1 MLGRFALVIG
11 SVLFTLL
18 VLELGARLMR
28 GPKWLWKWQNLVLV
42 ERDMAD
48 TRHGRFAYDA
58 ELGFIPT
65 PGFKSADIAYDA
77 LSYRIGPALPGD
89 EAAQPPVV
97 ALGDSYTHGD
107 DVADGETWP
116 AQLQVILHRPVV
128 NAGVTAYGI
137 DQTVLRAERAVA
149 ELKPAAMVIGFIPDD
164 LRRAEMRRVWGTEK
178 PYFTLEGNELK
189 LHDVPVPPSPAPR
202 DTLDWAQWIFGY
214 SVAVDTLLRHKGWQY
229 EWAVDHERV
238 SPRGEGER
246 LACALMQR
254 LAGLAGNAQVP
265 ALIVAQYDPY
275 SWQDADFQKEQRRLA
290 AGVLKCATDAGLATV
305 DTFAAY
311 DEAIAANGL
320 RSLYLNHH
328 PSPVGAR
335 LIAEQVAAGLAPLLY
350 KERDQRGGRSDDHGN
365 RQQ

>member
-28 GPKWLWKWQNLVLV
+28 GPEWVGKWQNLVLV
-42 ERDMAD
+42 ERDTAD

-77 LSYRIGPALPGD
+77 LSYRIGPALPED

-107 DVADGETWP
+107 DVADAETWP

-238 SPRGEGER
+238 LPRGEGEH

-254 LAGLAGNAQVP
+254 LAGNAESP
-265 ALIVAQYDPY
+265 ALIVAQYDPF
-275 SWQDADFQKEQRRLA
+275 SWQDADFRKEQRRIA

-311 DEAIAANGL
+311 DQAIAANGL
-320 RSLYLNHH
+320 HSIYSKHH
-328 PSPVGAR
+328 PSPLGTK
-335 LIAEQVAAGLAPLLY
+335 LIAEQVAAGLAPLLD
-350 KERDQRGGRSDDHGN
+350 KQRNHGGGGRDDHSDR
-365 RQQ
+365 RQ

>member
-28 GPKWLWKWQNLVLV
+28 GPEWVGKWQNLVLV

-107 DVADGETWP
+107 DVADAETWP
-116 AQLQVILHRPVV
+116 AQLQGILHRPVV

-311 DEAIAANGL
+311 DQAIAANGL
-320 RSLYLNHH
+320 HALYLIHH
-328 PSPVGAR
+328 PSPAGAR

-350 KERDQRGGRSDDHGN
+350 RERDQRGGR
-365 RQQ
+365 R